1 MSNFLNICFR
11 TILVLIILFF
21 ITKMMGKKQ
30 ISELNFFDYIVGIT
44 IGSIAAD
51 ISLDIEKNMI
61 AGIAALFIYGFISY
75 IISFVSIKSILAR
88 RFFIGVPTVLVE
100 KGKIIESGLKKS
112 KIDVN
117 DLLMVARENGYFNLD
132 EIDYALMEVNGNISF
147 LPKEKE
153 KPVTKKDIKIKCSNE
168 GLTVN
173 AIIDS
178 KYMAN
183 NMKAINKDKE
193 WLDHELKV
201 NGYDNY
207 DNILLA
213 TIDNN
218 YKVTIYEKNVK
229 PDKNTVLEQY
239 FFYSDDIM
247 KSDMEVD
254 NMKFKKI
261 IIISIVISV
270 ILLIC
275 SLLLPNINID
285 KDTIGYNGND
295 TYNIKSL

>member
-1 MSNFLNICFR
+1 MRCFIMSNFFNICFR

-30 ISELNFFDYIVGIT
+30 ISELNFFDYVVGIT

-117 DLLMVARENGYFNLD
+117 DLLMEARENGYFNLD

-153 KPVTKKDIKIKCSNE
+153 KPVTKKDMKIKCSNE

-178 KYMAN
+178 KYMVN

-229 PDKNTVLEQY
+229 PDKNTVLE
-239 FFYSDDIM
+239 
-247 KSDMEVD
+247 
-254 NMKFKKI
+254 
-261 IIISIVISV
+261 
-270 ILLIC
+270 
-275 SLLLPNINID
+275 
-285 KDTIGYNGND
+285 
-295 TYNIKSL
+295 

>member
-1 MSNFLNICFR
+1 MRCFIMSDFLNICFR
-11 TILVLIILFF
+11 TVLVLIILFF

-30 ISELNFFDYIVGIT
+30 ISELNFFDYVVGIT

-100 KGKIIESGLKKS
+100 NGKIIESGLKKS

-117 DLLMVARENGYFNLD
+117 DLLMEARENGYFNLD

-153 KPVTKKDIKIKCSNE
+153 KPVTKKDMKIKCSNE

-173 AIIDS
+173 AIIDGM
-178 KYMAN
+178 YMVN
-183 NMKAINKDKE
+183 NMTAINKDKE

-229 PDKNTVLEQY
+229 PDKNTVLE
-239 FFYSDDIM
+239 
-247 KSDMEVD
+247 
-254 NMKFKKI
+254 
-261 IIISIVISV
+261 
-270 ILLIC
+270 
-275 SLLLPNINID
+275 
-285 KDTIGYNGND
+285 
-295 TYNIKSL
+295 

>member
-1 MSNFLNICFR
+1 MSDFLNICFR

-30 ISELNFFDYIVGIT
+30 ISELNFFDYVVGIT

-51 ISLDIEKNMI
+51 ISLDIEKDML

-153 KPVTKKDIKIKCSNE
+153 KPVTKRDMKIKCSNE

-229 PDKNTVLEQY
+229 PDKNTVLE
-239 FFYSDDIM
+239 
-247 KSDMEVD
+247 
-254 NMKFKKI
+254 
-261 IIISIVISV
+261 
-270 ILLIC
+270 
-275 SLLLPNINID
+275 
-285 KDTIGYNGND
+285 
-295 TYNIKSL
+295 

>member
-1 MSNFLNICFR
+1 MRCFIMSDFLNICFR
-11 TILVLIILFF
+11 TILILIILFF

-30 ISELNFFDYIVGIT
+30 ISELNFFDYVVGIT

-51 ISLDIEKNMI
+51 ISLDIEKDMI

-75 IISFVSIKSILAR
+75 IISFVSIKSIWAR
-88 RFFIGVPTVLVE
+88 RFIIGVPTVLVE

-132 EIDYALMEVNGNISF
+132 EIDYGLMEVNGNISF
-147 LPKEKE
+147 LPKEKD
-153 KPVTKKDIKIKCSNE
+153 KPVTKRDMKIKCSNE

-178 KYMAN
+178 KYMVN

-229 PDKNTVLEQY
+229 PDKNTVLE
-239 FFYSDDIM
+239 
-247 KSDMEVD
+247 
-254 NMKFKKI
+254 
-261 IIISIVISV
+261 
-270 ILLIC
+270 
-275 SLLLPNINID
+275 
-285 KDTIGYNGND
+285 
-295 TYNIKSL
+295 

>member
-1 MSNFLNICFR
+1 MSDFLNICFR

-30 ISELNFFDYIVGIT
+30 ISELNFFDYVVGIT

-117 DLLMVARENGYFNLD
+117 DLLMEARENGYFNLD

-153 KPVTKKDIKIKCSNE
+153 KPVTKRDMKIKCSNE

-173 AIIDS
+173 SIIDS
-178 KYMAN
+178 KYMVN

-218 YKVTIYEKNVK
+218 YKVTIYEKNVN
-229 PDKNTVLEQY
+229 PDKNTVLE
-239 FFYSDDIM
+239 
-247 KSDMEVD
+247 
-254 NMKFKKI
+254 
-261 IIISIVISV
+261 
-270 ILLIC
+270 
-275 SLLLPNINID
+275 
-285 KDTIGYNGND
+285 
-295 TYNIKSL
+295 

>member
-1 MSNFLNICFR
+1 MRCFIMNDFLNICFR
-11 TILVLIILFF
+11 TILVLVILFF

-30 ISELNFFDYIVGIT
+30 ISELNFFDYVVGIT

-117 DLLMVARENGYFNLD
+117 DLLMEARENGYFNLD

-153 KPVTKKDIKIKCSNE
+153 KPVTKKDMKIKCNNE

-229 PDKNTVLEQY
+229 PDKNTVLE
-239 FFYSDDIM
+239 
-247 KSDMEVD
+247 
-254 NMKFKKI
+254 
-261 IIISIVISV
+261 
-270 ILLIC
+270 
-275 SLLLPNINID
+275 
-285 KDTIGYNGND
+285 
-295 TYNIKSL
+295 

>member
-1 MSNFLNICFR
+1 MSNFFNICFR

-30 ISELNFFDYIVGIT
+30 ISELNFFDYVVGIT

-153 KPVTKKDIKIKCSNE
+153 KPVTKKDMKIKCNNE

-218 YKVTIYEKNVK
+218 YKVTIYEKNVN
-229 PDKNTVLEQY
+229 PDKNTVLE
-239 FFYSDDIM
+239 
-247 KSDMEVD
+247 
-254 NMKFKKI
+254 
-261 IIISIVISV
+261 
-270 ILLIC
+270 
-275 SLLLPNINID
+275 
-285 KDTIGYNGND
+285 
-295 TYNIKSL
+295 

>member
-1 MSNFLNICFR
+1 MSDFLNICFR
-11 TILVLIILFF
+11 TVLVLIILFF

-30 ISELNFFDYIVGIT
+30 ISELNFFDYVVGIT

-51 ISLDIEKNMI
+51 ISLDIEKDML

-75 IISFVSIKSILAR
+75 IISFISIKSILAR

-117 DLLMVARENGYFNLD
+117 DLLMEARENGYFNLD

-153 KPVTKKDIKIKCSNE
+153 KPVTKKDMKIKCSNE

-178 KYMAN
+178 KYMVN

-229 PDKNTVLEQY
+229 PDKNTVLE
-239 FFYSDDIM
+239 
-247 KSDMEVD
+247 
-254 NMKFKKI
+254 
-261 IIISIVISV
+261 
-270 ILLIC
+270 
-275 SLLLPNINID
+275 
-285 KDTIGYNGND
+285 
-295 TYNIKSL
+295 

>member
-1 MSNFLNICFR
+1 MRCFIMSNFLNICFR

-153 KPVTKKDIKIKCSNE
+153 KPVTKRDMKIKCSNE

-178 KYMAN
+178 KYMVN

-229 PDKNTVLEQY
+229 PDKNTVLE
-239 FFYSDDIM
+239 
-247 KSDMEVD
+247 
-254 NMKFKKI
+254 
-261 IIISIVISV
+261 
-270 ILLIC
+270 
-275 SLLLPNINID
+275 
-285 KDTIGYNGND
+285 
-295 TYNIKSL
+295 

>member
-1 MSNFLNICFR
+1 MSDFLNICFR

-30 ISELNFFDYIVGIT
+30 ISELNFFDYVVGIT

-51 ISLDIEKNMI
+51 ISLDIEKDMI

-117 DLLMVARENGYFNLD
+117 DLLMEARENGYFNLD

-153 KPVTKKDIKIKCSNE
+153 KPVTKKDMKIKCSNE

-178 KYMAN
+178 KYMVN

-213 TIDNN
+213 MINNN

-229 PDKNTVLEQY
+229 PDKNTVLE
-239 FFYSDDIM
+239 
-247 KSDMEVD
+247 
-254 NMKFKKI
+254 
-261 IIISIVISV
+261 
-270 ILLIC
+270 
-275 SLLLPNINID
+275 
-285 KDTIGYNGND
+285 
-295 TYNIKSL
+295 

>member
-30 ISELNFFDYIVGIT
+30 ISELNFFDYVVGIT

-117 DLLMVARENGYFNLD
+117 DLLMEARENGYFNLD
-132 EIDYALMEVNGNISF
+132 KIDYALMEVNGNISF

-153 KPVTKKDIKIKCSNE
+153 KPVTKKDMKIKCSNE

-178 KYMAN
+178 KYMVN

-229 PDKNTVLEQY
+229 PDKNTVLE
-239 FFYSDDIM
+239 
-247 KSDMEVD
+247 
-254 NMKFKKI
+254 
-261 IIISIVISV
+261 
-270 ILLIC
+270 
-275 SLLLPNINID
+275 
-285 KDTIGYNGND
+285 
-295 TYNIKSL
+295 

>member
-11 TILVLIILFF
+11 TILILIILFF

-30 ISELNFFDYIVGIT
+30 ISELNFFDYVVGIT

-100 KGKIIESGLKKS
+100 KGKMIESGLKKS

-183 NMKAINKDKE
+183 NMKASNKDKE

-229 PDKNTVLEQY
+229 PDKNTVLE
-239 FFYSDDIM
+239 
-247 KSDMEVD
+247 
-254 NMKFKKI
+254 
-261 IIISIVISV
+261 
-270 ILLIC
+270 
-275 SLLLPNINID
+275 
-285 KDTIGYNGND
+285 
-295 TYNIKSL
+295 

>member
-1 MSNFLNICFR
+1 MSDFLNICFR

-117 DLLMVARENGYFNLD
+117 DLLMEARENGYFNLD

-153 KPVTKKDIKIKCSNE
+153 KPVTKKDMKIKCSNE

-178 KYMAN
+178 KYMVN

-213 TIDNN
+213 MINNN

-229 PDKNTVLEQY
+229 PDKNTVLE
-239 FFYSDDIM
+239 
-247 KSDMEVD
+247 
-254 NMKFKKI
+254 
-261 IIISIVISV
+261 
-270 ILLIC
+270 
-275 SLLLPNINID
+275 
-285 KDTIGYNGND
+285 
-295 TYNIKSL
+295 

>member
-100 KGKIIESGLKKS
+100 KGKIIESGVKKS

-117 DLLMVARENGYFNLD
+117 DLLMEARENGYFNLD

-153 KPVTKKDIKIKCSNE
+153 KPVTKRDMKIKCSNE

-178 KYMAN
+178 KYMVN

-229 PDKNTVLEQY
+229 PDKNTVLE
-239 FFYSDDIM
+239 
-247 KSDMEVD
+247 
-254 NMKFKKI
+254 
-261 IIISIVISV
+261 
-270 ILLIC
+270 
-275 SLLLPNINID
+275 
-285 KDTIGYNGND
+285 
-295 TYNIKSL
+295 

>member
-117 DLLMVARENGYFNLD
+117 DLLMEARENGYFNLD

-153 KPVTKKDIKIKCSNE
+153 KPVTKKDMKIKCNNE

-229 PDKNTVLEQY
+229 PDKNTVLE
-239 FFYSDDIM
+239 
-247 KSDMEVD
+247 
-254 NMKFKKI
+254 
-261 IIISIVISV
+261 
-270 ILLIC
+270 
-275 SLLLPNINID
+275 
-285 KDTIGYNGND
+285 
-295 TYNIKSL
+295 

>member
-100 KGKIIESGLKKS
+100 KSKIIESGLKKS

-117 DLLMVARENGYFNLD
+117 DLLMEARENGYFNLD

-153 KPVTKKDIKIKCSNE
+153 KPVTKKDMKIKCSNE

-178 KYMAN
+178 KYMVN

-229 PDKNTVLEQY
+229 PDKNTVLE
-239 FFYSDDIM
+239 
-247 KSDMEVD
+247 
-254 NMKFKKI
+254 
-261 IIISIVISV
+261 
-270 ILLIC
+270 
-275 SLLLPNINID
+275 
-285 KDTIGYNGND
+285 
-295 TYNIKSL
+295 

>member
-1 MSNFLNICFR
+1 MRCFIMSDFLNICFR

-30 ISELNFFDYIVGIT
+30 ISELNFFDYVVGIT

-117 DLLMVARENGYFNLD
+117 DLLMEARENGYFNLD

-153 KPVTKKDIKIKCSNE
+153 KPVTKRDMKIKCSNE

-178 KYMAN
+178 KYMVN

-218 YKVTIYEKNVK
+218 YKVTIYEKNVN
-229 PDKNTVLEQY
+229 PDKNTVLE
-239 FFYSDDIM
+239 
-247 KSDMEVD
+247 
-254 NMKFKKI
+254 
-261 IIISIVISV
+261 
-270 ILLIC
+270 
-275 SLLLPNINID
+275 
-285 KDTIGYNGND
+285 
-295 TYNIKSL
+295 

>member
-1 MSNFLNICFR
+1 MSNFFNICFR

-30 ISELNFFDYIVGIT
+30 ISELNFFDYVVGIT

-117 DLLMVARENGYFNLD
+117 DLLMEARENGYFNLY

-153 KPVTKKDIKIKCSNE
+153 KPVTKRDMKIKCSNE

-178 KYMAN
+178 KYMVN

-213 TIDNN
+213 MINNN

-229 PDKNTVLEQY
+229 PDKNTVLE
-239 FFYSDDIM
+239 
-247 KSDMEVD
+247 
-254 NMKFKKI
+254 
-261 IIISIVISV
+261 
-270 ILLIC
+270 
-275 SLLLPNINID
+275 
-285 KDTIGYNGND
+285 
-295 TYNIKSL
+295 

>member
-1 MSNFLNICFR
+1 MSDFLNICFR

-30 ISELNFFDYIVGIT
+30 ISELNFFDYVVGIT

-100 KGKIIESGLKKS
+100 KGKIIESGLKKT

-117 DLLMVARENGYFNLD
+117 DLLMGARENGYFNLD

-153 KPVTKKDIKIKCSNE
+153 KPVTKRDMKIKCSNE

-178 KYMAN
+178 KYMVN

-229 PDKNTVLEQY
+229 PDKNTVLE
-239 FFYSDDIM
+239 
-247 KSDMEVD
+247 
-254 NMKFKKI
+254 
-261 IIISIVISV
+261 
-270 ILLIC
+270 
-275 SLLLPNINID
+275 
-285 KDTIGYNGND
+285 
-295 TYNIKSL
+295 

>member
-30 ISELNFFDYIVGIT
+30 ISELNFFDYVVGIT

-51 ISLDIEKNMI
+51 ISLDIEKDMI

-117 DLLMVARENGYFNLD
+117 DLLMEARENGYFNLD
-132 EIDYALMEVNGNISF
+132 KIDYALMEVNGNISF

-153 KPVTKKDIKIKCSNE
+153 KPVTKKDMKIKCSNE

-178 KYMAN
+178 KYMVN

-229 PDKNTVLEQY
+229 PDKNTVLE
-239 FFYSDDIM
+239 
-247 KSDMEVD
+247 
-254 NMKFKKI
+254 
-261 IIISIVISV
+261 
-270 ILLIC
+270 
-275 SLLLPNINID
+275 
-285 KDTIGYNGND
+285 
-295 TYNIKSL
+295 

>member
-1 MSNFLNICFR
+1 MSDFLNICFR

-30 ISELNFFDYIVGIT
+30 ISELNFFDYVVGIT

-178 KYMAN
+178 KYMVN

-229 PDKNTVLEQY
+229 PDKNTVLE
-239 FFYSDDIM
+239 
-247 KSDMEVD
+247 
-254 NMKFKKI
+254 
-261 IIISIVISV
+261 
-270 ILLIC
+270 
-275 SLLLPNINID
+275 
-285 KDTIGYNGND
+285 
-295 TYNIKSL
+295 

>member
-1 MSNFLNICFR
+1 MSNFFNICFR

-30 ISELNFFDYIVGIT
+30 ISELNFFDYVVGIT

-51 ISLDIEKNMI
+51 ISLDIEKDMI

-117 DLLMVARENGYFNLD
+117 DLLMEARENGYFNLD

-153 KPVTKKDIKIKCSNE
+153 KPVTKKDMKIKCSNE

-178 KYMAN
+178 KYMVN

-229 PDKNTVLEQY
+229 PDKNTVLE
-239 FFYSDDIM
+239 
-247 KSDMEVD
+247 
-254 NMKFKKI
+254 
-261 IIISIVISV
+261 
-270 ILLIC
+270 
-275 SLLLPNINID
+275 
-285 KDTIGYNGND
+285 
-295 TYNIKSL
+295 

>member
-1 MSNFLNICFR
+1 MRCFIMSDFLNICFR
-11 TILVLIILFF
+11 TILVLVILFF

-30 ISELNFFDYIVGIT
+30 ISELNFFDYVVGIT

-51 ISLDIEKNMI
+51 ISLDIEKDMI
-61 AGIAALFIYGFISY
+61 AGIAALFIYGGISY
-75 IISFVSIKSILAR
+75 IISLVSMKSILAR

-100 KGKIIESGLKKS
+100 KGKIIESGLRKA

-117 DLLMVARENGYFNLD
+117 DLLMEARENGYFNLD

-153 KPVTKKDIKIKCSNE
+153 KPVTKKDMKIKCSNE

-173 AIIDS
+173 GIIDG
-178 KYMAN
+178 KYMVN

-229 PDKNTVLEQY
+229 PDKNTVLE
-239 FFYSDDIM
+239 
-247 KSDMEVD
+247 
-254 NMKFKKI
+254 
-261 IIISIVISV
+261 
-270 ILLIC
+270 
-275 SLLLPNINID
+275 
-285 KDTIGYNGND
+285 
-295 TYNIKSL
+295 

>member
-1 MSNFLNICFR
+1 MSDFLNICFR

-30 ISELNFFDYIVGIT
+30 ISELNFFDYVVGIT

-51 ISLDIEKNMI
+51 ISLDIEKDMI

-153 KPVTKKDIKIKCSNE
+153 KPVTKKDMKIKCSNE

-173 AIIDS
+173 AIIDGI
-178 KYMAN
+178 YMIN
-183 NMKAINKDKE
+183 NMTAINKDKE

-229 PDKNTVLEQY
+229 PDKNTVLE
-239 FFYSDDIM
+239 
-247 KSDMEVD
+247 
-254 NMKFKKI
+254 
-261 IIISIVISV
+261 
-270 ILLIC
+270 
-275 SLLLPNINID
+275 
-285 KDTIGYNGND
+285 
-295 TYNIKSL
+295 

>member
-1 MSNFLNICFR
+1 MRCFIMSNFFNICFR

-117 DLLMVARENGYFNLD
+117 DLLMEARENGYFNLD

-153 KPVTKKDIKIKCSNE
+153 KPVTKKDMKIKCSNE

-178 KYMAN
+178 KYMVN

-213 TIDNN
+213 MINNN

-229 PDKNTVLEQY
+229 PDKNTVLE
-239 FFYSDDIM
+239 
-247 KSDMEVD
+247 
-254 NMKFKKI
+254 
-261 IIISIVISV
+261 
-270 ILLIC
+270 
-275 SLLLPNINID
+275 
-285 KDTIGYNGND
+285 
-295 TYNIKSL
+295 

>member
-1 MSNFLNICFR
+1 
-11 TILVLIILFF
+11 
-21 ITKMMGKKQ
+21 MMGKKQ
-30 ISELNFFDYIVGIT
+30 ISELNFFDYVVGIT

-75 IISFVSIKSILAR
+75 IISFISIKSIWAR
-88 RFFIGVPTVLVE
+88 RFIIGVPTVLVE

-117 DLLMVARENGYFNLD
+117 DLLMMARENGYFNLD

-229 PDKNTVLEQY
+229 PDKNTVLE
-239 FFYSDDIM
+239 
-247 KSDMEVD
+247 
-254 NMKFKKI
+254 
-261 IIISIVISV
+261 
-270 ILLIC
+270 
-275 SLLLPNINID
+275 
-285 KDTIGYNGND
+285 
-295 TYNIKSL
+295 

>member
-1 MSNFLNICFR
+1 MSNFLNICIR

-100 KGKIIESGLKKS
+100 KGKIIESGVKKS

-117 DLLMVARENGYFNLD
+117 DLLMEARENGYFNLD

-153 KPVTKKDIKIKCSNE
+153 KPVTKKDMKIKCSNE

-178 KYMAN
+178 KYMVN

-229 PDKNTVLEQY
+229 PDKNTVLE
-239 FFYSDDIM
+239 
-247 KSDMEVD
+247 
-254 NMKFKKI
+254 
-261 IIISIVISV
+261 
-270 ILLIC
+270 
-275 SLLLPNINID
+275 
-285 KDTIGYNGND
+285 
-295 TYNIKSL
+295 

>member
-1 MSNFLNICFR
+1 MSDFLNICFR
-11 TILVLIILFF
+11 TILILIILFF

-30 ISELNFFDYIVGIT
+30 ISELNFFDYVVGIT

-75 IISFVSIKSILAR
+75 IISFISIKSIWAR
-88 RFFIGVPTVLVE
+88 RFIIGVPTVLVE

-153 KPVTKKDIKIKCSNE
+153 KPVTKKDMKIKCNNE

-229 PDKNTVLEQY
+229 PDKNTVLE
-239 FFYSDDIM
+239 
-247 KSDMEVD
+247 
-254 NMKFKKI
+254 
-261 IIISIVISV
+261 
-270 ILLIC
+270 
-275 SLLLPNINID
+275 
-285 KDTIGYNGND
+285 
-295 TYNIKSL
+295 

>member
-11 TILVLIILFF
+11 TILVLVILFF

-30 ISELNFFDYIVGIT
+30 ISELNFFDYVVGIT

-75 IISFVSIKSILAR
+75 IISFISIKSILAR

-117 DLLMVARENGYFNLD
+117 DLLMEARENGYFNLD

-153 KPVTKKDIKIKCSNE
+153 KPVTKKDMKIKCSNE

-178 KYMAN
+178 KYMVN
-183 NMKAINKDKE
+183 NMKAINKDTE

-229 PDKNTVLEQY
+229 PDKNTVLE
-239 FFYSDDIM
+239 
-247 KSDMEVD
+247 
-254 NMKFKKI
+254 
-261 IIISIVISV
+261 
-270 ILLIC
+270 
-275 SLLLPNINID
+275 
-285 KDTIGYNGND
+285 
-295 TYNIKSL
+295 

>member
-1 MSNFLNICFR
+1 MSNFFNICFR

-30 ISELNFFDYIVGIT
+30 ISELNFFDYVVGIT

-117 DLLMVARENGYFNLD
+117 DLLMEARENGYFNLD

-153 KPVTKKDIKIKCSNE
+153 KPVTKRDMKIKCSNE

-178 KYMAN
+178 KYMVN

-218 YKVTIYEKNVK
+218 YKFTIYEKNVK
-229 PDKNTVLEQY
+229 PNKNTVLE
-239 FFYSDDIM
+239 
-247 KSDMEVD
+247 
-254 NMKFKKI
+254 
-261 IIISIVISV
+261 
-270 ILLIC
+270 
-275 SLLLPNINID
+275 
-285 KDTIGYNGND
+285 
-295 TYNIKSL
+295 

>member
-1 MSNFLNICFR
+1 MSDFLNICFR

-30 ISELNFFDYIVGIT
+30 ISELNFFDYVVGIT

-117 DLLMVARENGYFNLD
+117 DLLMEARENGYFNLD

-153 KPVTKKDIKIKCSNE
+153 KPATKKDMKIKCSNE

-173 AIIDS
+173 GIIDGM
-178 KYMAN
+178 YMVN
-183 NMKAINKDKE
+183 NMTAINKDKE

-229 PDKNTVLEQY
+229 PDKNTVLE
-239 FFYSDDIM
+239 
-247 KSDMEVD
+247 
-254 NMKFKKI
+254 
-261 IIISIVISV
+261 
-270 ILLIC
+270 
-275 SLLLPNINID
+275 
-285 KDTIGYNGND
+285 
-295 TYNIKSL
+295 

>member
-1 MSNFLNICFR
+1 MSDFLNICFR
-11 TILVLIILFF
+11 TILVLVILFF

-30 ISELNFFDYIVGIT
+30 ISELNFFDYVVGIT

-51 ISLDIEKNMI
+51 ISLDIEKDMI

-117 DLLMVARENGYFNLD
+117 DLLMEARENGYFNLD

-153 KPVTKKDIKIKCSNE
+153 KPVTKRDMKIKCSNE

-178 KYMAN
+178 KYMVN

-218 YKVTIYEKNVK
+218 YKVTIYEKNVN
-229 PDKNTVLEQY
+229 PDKNTVLE
-239 FFYSDDIM
+239 
-247 KSDMEVD
+247 
-254 NMKFKKI
+254 
-261 IIISIVISV
+261 
-270 ILLIC
+270 
-275 SLLLPNINID
+275 
-285 KDTIGYNGND
+285 
-295 TYNIKSL
+295 

>member
-1 MSNFLNICFR
+1 MSDFLNICFR

-30 ISELNFFDYIVGIT
+30 ISELNFFDYVVGIT

-51 ISLDIEKNMI
+51 ISLDIEKDMI

-117 DLLMVARENGYFNLD
+117 DLLMEARENGYFNLD

-153 KPVTKKDIKIKCSNE
+153 KPVTKRDMKIKCSNE

-178 KYMAN
+178 KYMVN

-229 PDKNTVLEQY
+229 PDKNTVLE
-239 FFYSDDIM
+239 
-247 KSDMEVD
+247 
-254 NMKFKKI
+254 
-261 IIISIVISV
+261 
-270 ILLIC
+270 
-275 SLLLPNINID
+275 
-285 KDTIGYNGND
+285 
-295 TYNIKSL
+295 

>member
-1 MSNFLNICFR
+1 MSDFLNICFR

-30 ISELNFFDYIVGIT
+30 ISELNFFDYVVGIT

-75 IISFVSIKSILAR
+75 IISFISIKSILAR

-117 DLLMVARENGYFNLD
+117 DLLMEARENGYFNLD
-132 EIDYALMEVNGNISF
+132 EINYALMEVNGNISF

-153 KPVTKKDIKIKCSNE
+153 KPVTKKDMKIKCSNE

-178 KYMAN
+178 KYMVN
-183 NMKAINKDKE
+183 NMKAINKDTE

-229 PDKNTVLEQY
+229 PDKNTVLE
-239 FFYSDDIM
+239 
-247 KSDMEVD
+247 
-254 NMKFKKI
+254 
-261 IIISIVISV
+261 
-270 ILLIC
+270 
-275 SLLLPNINID
+275 
-285 KDTIGYNGND
+285 
-295 TYNIKSL
+295 

>member
-1 MSNFLNICFR
+1 
-11 TILVLIILFF
+11 
-21 ITKMMGKKQ
+21 MMGKKQ
-30 ISELNFFDYIVGIT
+30 ISELNFFDYVVGIT

-75 IISFVSIKSILAR
+75 IISFISIKSIWAR
-88 RFFIGVPTVLVE
+88 RFIIGVPTVLVE

-153 KPVTKKDIKIKCSNE
+153 KPVTKKDMKIKCSNE

-178 KYMAN
+178 KYMVN

-229 PDKNTVLEQY
+229 PDKNTVLE
-239 FFYSDDIM
+239 
-247 KSDMEVD
+247 
-254 NMKFKKI
+254 
-261 IIISIVISV
+261 
-270 ILLIC
+270 
-275 SLLLPNINID
+275 
-285 KDTIGYNGND
+285 
-295 TYNIKSL
+295 

>member
-1 MSNFLNICFR
+1 MSNFFNICFR

-117 DLLMVARENGYFNLD
+117 DLLMEARENGYFNLD

-153 KPVTKKDIKIKCSNE
+153 KPVTKKDMKIKCSNE

-178 KYMAN
+178 KYMVN

-201 NGYDNY
+201 IGYDNY

-229 PDKNTVLEQY
+229 PDKNTVLE
-239 FFYSDDIM
+239 
-247 KSDMEVD
+247 
-254 NMKFKKI
+254 
-261 IIISIVISV
+261 
-270 ILLIC
+270 
-275 SLLLPNINID
+275 
-285 KDTIGYNGND
+285 
-295 TYNIKSL
+295 